1 MREATPVTLERVLEL
16 LSNDERRVSPM
27 LVEEVAE
34 GLIAELIEY

>member
-1 MREATPVTLERVLEL
+1 MTLERVLEL

-27 LVEEVAE
+27 PVATVLVEEVAE